1 MTIDK
6 PTTLDAP
13 GRREV
18 TEPTTAAGRQP
29 TKPLGSG
36 LDALWE
42 ALAADIHAHGY
53 SVRDALA
60 AHRLAI
66 EAEARAT
73 ATDLDALNAY
83 LDTIDPEKAEARAQV
98 EALTID
104 HHKAAAVFDRMV
116 RAEAQVAELRAA
128 LADIEYVGDAAHRNE
143 NWIYSVDTM
152 TERAHDALAATK
164 ATDDQRGAK

>member
-1 MTIDK
+1 
-6 PTTLDAP
+6 
-13 GRREV
+13 
-18 TEPTTAAGRQP
+18 
-29 TKPLGSG
+29 
-36 LDALWE
+36 
-42 ALAADIHAHGY
+42 LAADIHAHGY

-83 LDTIDPEKAEARAQV
+83 LDTIDPEAEARAEAQV

-116 RAEAQVAELRAA
+116 RAEAQVAELRTA
-128 LADIEYVGDAAHRNE
+128 LAVLRDAAQAFRGNKPYH
-143 NWIYSVDTM
+143 STDP
-152 TERAHDALAATK
+152 TEGPLLDALGEANLILAATK
-164 ATDDQRGAK
+164 DTA